1 MSMGVV
7 DGSFELFW
15 REVVVC
21 LERGDAFPRPIV
33 HQASGV
39 VRAGELMHLNGEL
52 AWALEIGSG
61 DVELGSRHL
70 SRVDGPLQF
79 EIGIGVDASAGTS
92 GRAAAG
98 EIEAGGAVTRL
109 SVEVGSTCGPS
120 WRWIK
125 EVLVHADQARDDGLS
140 RHVQDL

>member
-7 DGSFELFW
+7 DGGFELFW

-39 VRAGELMHLNGEL
+39 FRAGELVHLNGEL

-61 DVELGSRHL
+61 DVELGPRHL

-79 EIGIGVDASAGTS
+79 EIGIGVDASTGTR
-92 GRAAAG
+92 GGDTTG
-98 EIEAGGAVTRL
+98 EIETGSAVNRL
-109 SVEVGSTCGPS
+109 S
-120 WRWIK
+120 
-125 EVLVHADQARDDGLS
+125 
-140 RHVQDL
+140 